1 MTSRTYKAG
10 LYRDQPYGLLEVA
23 VQMMLDRDAD
33 IKAMVSE
40 TSAEAET
47 SSSDA
52 GADISSDTET
62 SSNAETSSVA

>member
-1 MTSRTYKAG
+1 MTFRTYKAE
-10 LYRDQPYGLLEVA
+10 LYRDQPYGILEVA
-23 VQMMLDRDAD
+23 VQMLLDRDAD

-47 SSSDA
+47 SSHA